1 MARLFKEMDRLLAH
15 TRESVTSMAEAL
27 IKPSVKRIIAK
38 NEQIMAELAFQDEQV
53 RWRPCGGVLLQ
64 GIGGAAP

>member
-1 MARLFKEMDRLLAH
+1 
-15 TRESVTSMAEAL
+15 MAEAL

-53 RWRPCGGVLLQ
+53 RRRPSEAVLLR
-64 GIGGAAP
+64 GVGGAAP